1 MYRKMDLMKVFKTYN
16 DVIKVMFSDQATE
29 ITEKK
34 IIGIPYSTQAFN
46 DNPTLGDV
54 LFNKCIFLNILI
66 LSGMYPVFSLGFN
79 DSLTY

>member
-16 DVIKVMFSDQATE
+16 DVIKVMFNDQATE

-34 IIGIPYSTQAFN
+34 NYRNSVFN
-46 DNPTLGDV
+46 SGQLLGDV
-54 LFNKCIFLNILI
+54 LFNKCIFLNILS